1 MSSVAV
7 FPVLGLSLGGA
18 VPLSE
23 HEQRLLDQIEQALY
37 AEDPKWA
44 NTVRISDPRR
54 HYKRRLIKATIGFAV
69 GVVVMMVGVVV
80 SGNALIPL
88 GVGGFVVMLA
98 ACLWGLSSWKRM
110 NGFGD
115 VPPAA
120 PGQAAPGKPVRRSN
134 RGTFMERMEERW
146 RRRHDE
152 R

>member
-1 MSSVAV
+1 MSSVTV

-44 NTVRISDPRR
+44 NTVRISDPRS
-54 HYKRRLIKATIGFAV
+54 HYKRRLVKASIGFV
-69 GVVVMMVGVVV
+69 LGVVLLMVGVV
-80 SGNALIPL
+80 NYIPL

-110 NGFGD
+110 NGFGETAGAG
-115 VPPAA
+115 PSRQAGR
-120 PGQAAPGKPVRRSN
+120 PGRRGGPRPS
-134 RGTFMERMEERW
+134 FMERMEERW

>member
-1 MSSVAV
+1 M
-7 FPVLGLSLGGA
+7 GGA

-44 NTVRISDPRR
+44 NTVRISDPRS
-54 HYKRRLIKATIGFAV
+54 HYKRRLVKASIGFAL
-69 GVVVMMVGVVV
+69 GVVIMMVGVVM
-80 SGNALIPL
+80 SLIWL

-115 VPPAA
+115 VAPASGTA
-120 PGQAAPGKPVRRSN
+120 VPPGKPARRGN

-146 RRRHDE
+146 RRRRDQG
-152 R
+152 RGF

>member
-1 MSSVAV
+1 M
-7 FPVLGLSLGGA
+7 
-18 VPLSE
+18 PLSE

-44 NTVRISDPRR
+44 NTVRISDPRS
-54 HYKRRLIKATIGFAV
+54 HYKRRLIKASIGFAL
-69 GVVVMMVGVVV
+69 GVVLLMVGVVI
-80 SGNALIPL
+80 NMIPL

-115 VPPAA
+115 SGAA
-120 PGQAAPGKPVRRSN
+120 PGSGAPVSGKSARKN

>member
-1 MSSVAV
+1 M
-7 FPVLGLSLGGA
+7 
-18 VPLSE
+18 PLSE

-44 NTVRISDPRR
+44 NTVRISDPRS
-54 HYKRRLIKATIGFAV
+54 HYKRRLIKASVGFAL
-69 GVVVMMVGVVV
+69 GVVLLMVGVVI
-80 SGNALIPL
+80 NLIPL

-110 NGFGD
+110 NGFGGD
-115 VPPAA
+115 SAPA
-120 PGQAAPGKPVRRSN
+120 PGAPAPGKQARRGN

>member
-1 MSSVAV
+1 M
-7 FPVLGLSLGGA
+7 
-18 VPLSE
+18 PLSE

-44 NTVRISDPRR
+44 NTVRISDPRS
-54 HYKRRLIKATIGFAV
+54 HYKRRLVKAVIGFAV
-69 GVVVMMVGVVV
+69 GVVVMMVGVVM
-80 SGNALIPL
+80 SGGALIPL

-115 VPPAA
+115 SPPASGT
-120 PGQAAPGKPVRRSN
+120 PTPQGKQARRQ

-146 RRRHDE
+146 RRRHDD

>member
-1 MSSVAV
+1 
-7 FPVLGLSLGGA
+7 LGGA

-23 HEQRLLDQIEQALY
+23 HEQRLLEQIEQALY

-44 NTVRISDPRR
+44 NTVRISDPRS
-54 HYKRRLIKATIGFAV
+54 HYRRRLIKASIGFAL
-69 GVVVMMVGVVV
+69 GVVIMMVGVVM
-80 SGNALIPL
+80 SQIPL

-115 VPPAA
+115 SPPA
-120 PGQAAPGKPVRRSN
+120 PGATATGKQPRRGN

>member
-7 FPVLGLSLGGA
+7 FPVLGPSLGGA

-23 HEQRLLDQIEQALY
+23 HEQRLLEQIEQALY

-44 NTVRISDPRR
+44 NTVRISDPRT
-54 HYKRRLIKATIGFAV
+54 HYKRRLIRASIGFAL
-69 GVVVMMVGVVV
+69 GVVVMMVGVVI
-80 SGNALIPL
+80 SGGALIPL

-115 VPPAA
+115 SPPSSGTGT
-120 PGQAAPGKPVRRSN
+120 PQGKQARRN

-146 RRRHDE
+146 RRRHDD

>member
-1 MSSVAV
+1 MSSVTV

-44 NTVRISDPRR
+44 NTVRISDPRS
-54 HYKRRLIKATIGFAV
+54 HYRRRLVKASIGFIL
-69 GVVVMMVGVVV
+69 GVVLLMVGVVII
-80 SGNALIPL
+80 NIPL

-110 NGFGD
+110 NGFGEASN
-115 VPPAA
+115 AA
-120 PGQAAPGKPVRRSN
+120 PSDQPQSKAGRRSS
-134 RGTFMERMEERW
+134 RPSFMERVEERW

>member
-1 MSSVAV
+1 M
-7 FPVLGLSLGGA
+7 
-18 VPLSE
+18 PLSE

-44 NTVRISDPRR
+44 NTVRISDPRN
-54 HYKRRLIKATIGFAV
+54 HYKRRLVKASIGFV
-69 GVVVMMVGVVV
+69 LGIVLLMVGVVM
-80 SGNALIPL
+80 NQIPL

-110 NGFGD
+110 SGSG
-115 VPPAA
+115 VGEASA
-120 PGQAAPGKPVRRSN
+120 PGARAPGKSSRRAN
-134 RGTFMERMEERW
+134 RGSFMERMEERW

>member
-1 MSSVAV
+1 M
-7 FPVLGLSLGGA
+7 
-18 VPLSE
+18 PLSE

-54 HYKRRLIKATIGFAV
+54 HYKRRLIKASIGFAL
-69 GVVVMMVGVVV
+69 GVVIMMVGVVV
-80 SGNALIPL
+80 SGSALIPL

-115 VPPAA
+115 STPTPGTGVPP
-120 PGQAAPGKPVRRSN
+120 GKQARR
-134 RGTFMERMEERW
+134 
-146 RRRHDE
+146 
-152 R
+152 

>member
-1 MSSVAV
+1 M
-7 FPVLGLSLGGA
+7 
-18 VPLSE
+18 PLSE

-44 NTVRISDPRR
+44 NTVRISDPRS
-54 HYKRRLIKATIGFAV
+54 HYKRRLVKASLGFIL
-69 GVVVMMVGVVV
+69 GVVLLMVGVVIQ
-80 SGNALIPL
+80 LIPL

-110 NGFGD
+110 NGFGENT
-115 VPPAA
+115 ATA
-120 PGQAAPGKPVRRSN
+120 SPGQPEGRMKRRGGP
-134 RGTFMERMEERW
+134 RQGFMERMEERW

>member
-7 FPVLGLSLGGA
+7 FPVLGPSLGGA

-44 NTVRISDPRR
+44 NTVRISDPRS
-54 HYKRRLIKATIGFAV
+54 HYKRRLVKASIGFV
-69 GVVVMMVGVVV
+69 LGVVLLMVGVVI
-80 SGNALIPL
+80 NLIPL

-115 VPPAA
+115 SASA
-120 PGQAAPGKPVRRSN
+120 SGASAPGKQVRRGGN
-134 RGTFMERMEERW
+134 RGSFMERMEERW

-152 R
+152 H

>member
-1 MSSVAV
+1 M
-7 FPVLGLSLGGA
+7 
-18 VPLSE
+18 PLSE

-44 NTVRISDPRR
+44 NTVRISDPRS
-54 HYKRRLIKATIGFAV
+54 HYKRRLVKASIGFAL
-69 GVVVMMVGVVV
+69 GVILLMVGVVI
-80 SGNALIPL
+80 NLIPL

-115 VPPAA
+115 TAAA
-120 PGQAAPGKPVRRSN
+120 PGGAPVAGKPARRAN
-134 RGTFMERMEERW
+134 RGSFMERMEERW

-152 R
+152 H

>member
-1 MSSVAV
+1 VVPVAV
-7 FPVLGLSLGGA
+7 FPVKGPSLGGA

-44 NTVRISDPRR
+44 NTVRISDPRN
-54 HYKRRLIKATIGFAV
+54 HYKRRLVKASIGFV
-69 GVVVMMVGVVV
+69 LGVVLLMVGDVVF
-80 SGNALIPL
+80 IPL

-110 NGFGD
+110 NGFGGEAR
-115 VPPAA
+115 PGTAA
-120 PGQAAPGKPVRRSN
+120 QPEKRRANRPG
-134 RGTFMERMEERW
+134 FMERMEERW
-146 RRRHDE
+146 RRRGEE

>member
-1 MSSVAV
+1 M
-7 FPVLGLSLGGA
+7 
-18 VPLSE
+18 PLSE

-44 NTVRISDPRR
+44 NTVRISDPRS
-54 HYKRRLIKATIGFAV
+54 HYKRRLIKASIGFAL
-69 GVVVMMVGVVV
+69 GVVLLMVGVVI
-80 SGNALIPL
+80 NMIPL

-115 VPPAA
+115 AA
-120 PGQAAPGKPVRRSN
+120 PASGASVSGKPARRGGN
-134 RGTFMERMEERW
+134 RGSFMERMEERW

-152 R
+152 P

>member
-1 MSSVAV
+1 MSSVTV

-44 NTVRISDPRR
+44 NTVRISDPRS
-54 HYKRRLIKATIGFAV
+54 HYRRRLVKASIGFIL
-69 GVVVMMVGVVV
+69 GVVLLMVGVVII
-80 SGNALIPL
+80 NIPL

-110 NGFGD
+110 NGFGEAGAA
-115 VPPAA
+115 VPSDQPR
-120 PGQAAPGKPVRRSN
+120 GKGGRRGGS
-134 RGTFMERMEERW
+134 RQSFMERMEERW
-146 RRRHDE
+146 RRRNDE
-152 R
+152 H

>member
-1 MSSVAV
+1 M
-7 FPVLGLSLGGA
+7 
-18 VPLSE
+18 PLSE

-44 NTVRISDPRR
+44 NTVRISDPRS
-54 HYKRRLIKATIGFAV
+54 HYKRRLIKASIGFAL
-69 GVVVMMVGVVV
+69 GVVLLMVGVVI
-80 SGNALIPL
+80 NLIPL

-110 NGFGD
+110 NGFVDTASGS
-115 VPPAA
+115 A
-120 PGQAAPGKPVRRSN
+120 PAPGKPARRGG

>member
-1 MSSVAV
+1 MSSVTV

-44 NTVRISDPRR
+44 NTVRISDPRS
-54 HYKRRLIKATIGFAV
+54 HYRRRLVKASIGFIL
-69 GVVVMMVGVVV
+69 GVVLLMVGVVII
-80 SGNALIPL
+80 NIPL

-110 NGFGD
+110 NGFGEASA
-115 VPPAA
+115 AA
-120 PGQAAPGKPVRRSN
+120 PSDQPQSKARR
-134 RGTFMERMEERW
+134 RGSRPSFMERVEERW

>member
-1 MSSVAV
+1 M
-7 FPVLGLSLGGA
+7 
-18 VPLSE
+18 PLSE

-44 NTVRISDPRR
+44 NTVRISDPRS
-54 HYKRRLIKATIGFAV
+54 HYKRRLVKASIGFV
-69 GVVVMMVGVVV
+69 LGVVLLMVGVVIQV
-80 SGNALIPL
+80 IPL

-115 VPPAA
+115 ASPS
-120 PGQAAPGKPVRRSN
+120 GQTPGKTGRRAGPRPS
-134 RGTFMERMEERW
+134 FMERMEERW
-146 RRRHDE
+146 RRRHDD

>member
-1 MSSVAV
+1 MSSVTV

-44 NTVRISDPRR
+44 NTVRISDPRS
-54 HYKRRLIKATIGFAV
+54 HYKRRLVKASIGFV
-69 GVVVMMVGVVV
+69 LGVVLLMVGVV
-80 SGNALIPL
+80 NYIPL

-110 NGFGD
+110 NGFGETAAAG
-115 VPPAA
+115 PPGH
-120 PGQAAPGKPVRRSN
+120 PGGPRRRGGSRPG
-134 RGTFMERMEERW
+134 FMERMEERW

>member
-1 MSSVAV
+1 M
-7 FPVLGLSLGGA
+7 
-18 VPLSE
+18 PLSE

-44 NTVRISDPRR
+44 NTVRISDPRS
-54 HYKRRLIKATIGFAV
+54 HYKRRLIKATIGFV
-69 GVVVMMVGVVV
+69 LGIVLLMVGVVI
-80 SGNALIPL
+80 NQIPL

-115 VPPAA
+115 SGTATGTAA
-120 PGQAAPGKPVRRSN
+120 VPGKAARQKS
-134 RGTFMERMEERW
+134 RGSFMERMEERW

>member
-44 NTVRISDPRR
+44 NTVRISDPRS
-54 HYKRRLIKATIGFAV
+54 HYKRRLIKASIGFAL
-69 GVVVMMVGVVV
+69 GVVLLMVGVVI
-80 SGNALIPL
+80 NMIPL

-115 VPPAA
+115 SASA
-120 PGQAAPGKPVRRSN
+120 PGTPDQGKQARRGGN
-134 RGTFMERMEERW
+134 RGSFMERMEERW
-146 RRRHDE
+146 RRRHDD

>member
-1 MSSVAV
+1 M
-7 FPVLGLSLGGA
+7 
-18 VPLSE
+18 PLSE

-44 NTVRISDPRR
+44 NTVRISDPRS
-54 HYKRRLIKATIGFAV
+54 HYKRRLIKASIGFAL
-69 GVVVMMVGVVV
+69 GVVLLMVGVVI
-80 SGNALIPL
+80 NLIPL

-110 NGFGD
+110 NGFVDTASGS
-115 VPPAA
+115 A
-120 PGQAAPGKPVRRSN
+120 PAPGKQPRRGG

>member
-1 MSSVAV
+1 M
-7 FPVLGLSLGGA
+7 
-18 VPLSE
+18 PLSE

-44 NTVRISDPRR
+44 NTVRISDPRS
-54 HYKRRLIKATIGFAV
+54 HYKRRLIKASIGFAL
-69 GVVVMMVGVVV
+69 GVILLMVGVVI
-80 SGNALIPL
+80 NLIPL

-115 VPPAA
+115 TAA
-120 PGQAAPGKPVRRSN
+120 AAGGAPVAGKPARRAN
-134 RGTFMERMEERW
+134 RGSFMERMEERW

-152 R
+152 H

>member
-1 MSSVAV
+1 VSSVTV

-44 NTVRISDPRR
+44 NTVRISDPRS
-54 HYKRRLIKATIGFAV
+54 HYRRRLVKASIGFIL
-69 GVVVMMVGVVV
+69 GVVLLMVGVVII
-80 SGNALIPL
+80 NIPL

-110 NGFGD
+110 NGFGEASTA
-115 VPPAA
+115 VPSDQPQSKA
-120 PGQAAPGKPVRRSN
+120 GRRSS
-134 RGTFMERMEERW
+134 RPSFMERVEERW